1 MTYEIPK
8 NLTKYSEEFL
18 WGLSFKN
25 FIYVGFFLS
34 IIALIILKLE
44 MVSMYVRVIIS
55 IPIFFLMVLFVFAK
69 LDQKLKDARN
79 LKSSLRDVG
88 YYDPQIESFIN
99 IKEVRNNSVILKNGL
114 VLAVIKVI
122 PINFSILS
130 DDQKDYVLAV
140 YRKWL
145 KSLSYDVQFNCR
157 SVDIDINPWI
167 ESLEKKADYDIERF
181 DVFKDWIKKR
191 LEDQKVRNR
200 LFYIVIPLHTALVTK
215 SSILDDIKSLFTGEY
230 GTNVDEKAFTI
241 SLNTLRDRV
250 KHCKVSLEACGLKVN
265 RLNTNELLSVYS
277 SYFTNTEAASKSYL
291 TPAMWLKSMFGGDK
305 DV

>member
-18 WGLSFKN
+18 WGLSFRN
-25 FIYVGFFLS
+25 FIYVAVFIS
-34 IIALIILKLE
+34 AIALIILKLE
-44 MVSMYVRVIIS
+44 MLSMYVRVIIS
-55 IPIFFLMVLFVFAK
+55 LPIFLLMMAFVFGN
-69 LDQKLKDARN
+69 LDEKLKAAHN

-88 YYDPQIESFIN
+88 YYDPRIESFIN

-114 VLAVIKVI
+114 VLAVIKVT

-130 DDQKDYVLAV
+130 DNQKDYVLAV

-145 KSLSYDVQFNCR
+145 KSLDYDVQFNCR

-167 ESLEKKADYDIERF
+167 ESLEKKADYDTERF
-181 DVFKDWIKKR
+181 IVFKDWIKKK
-191 LEDQKVRNR
+191 LENQKVRNR

-215 SSILDDIKSLFTGEY
+215 SSILDDMKSLFSGEY
-230 GTNVDEKAFTI
+230 GTNVDENAFTI
-241 SLNTLRDRV
+241 SLNTLHDRV
-250 KHCKVSLEACGLKVN
+250 KHCKISLEACGLKVN

-291 TPAMWLKSMFGGDK
+291 TPAMWLKSMFGGEK